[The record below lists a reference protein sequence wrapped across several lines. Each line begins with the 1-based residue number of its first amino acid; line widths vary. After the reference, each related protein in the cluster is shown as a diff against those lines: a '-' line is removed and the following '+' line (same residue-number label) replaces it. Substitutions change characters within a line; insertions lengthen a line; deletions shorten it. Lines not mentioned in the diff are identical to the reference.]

1 MENRKTIATI
11 LAMLFLTL
19 GVCAQGLYKKGE
31 IILKNGKS
39 KEAYVQIDFRFP
51 QRFQNSITYLTPDSF
66 EKYQEKGKI
75 KNKKK
80 IKLQPKDIKG
90 FNLDDGTVFKT
101 VKYADL
107 TGKALKMIPKKLCLE
122 QVSQGKIKMFK
133 LYSRTTGKIP
143 YELSNVVMD
152 SKMQG
157 DQLLIDYIQDNF
169 QLLILKDSKNPKN
182 VMHIN
187 LLNFIGDNAAVK
199 DNYVNNFYGLR
210 NQFTERQKMGIYVN
224 KNYEA
229 SFLKMLNDYNTKS

>member
-1 MENRKTIATI
+1 MKNKKTIASF
-11 LAMLFLTL
+11 LALLFLTL
-19 GVCAQGLYKKGE
+19 GVYAQGLYKKGE

-51 QRFQNSITYLTPDSF
+51 QRFQNSITYMTPDSF

-75 KNKKK
+75 KSKKK

-122 QVSQGKIKMFK
+122 QTSEGKIKMFK
-133 LYSRTTGKIP
+133 FYSRTTGRINS
-143 YELSNVVMD
+143 ELADKVFSTP
-152 SKMQG
+152 KE
-157 DQLLIDYIQDNF
+157 LIAYIQNNF
-169 QLLILKDSKNPKN
+169 QLLIQKDSKNPKN

-187 LLNFIGDNAAVK
+187 LLNFIGDNAVVK
-199 DNYVNNFYGLR
+199 ENYDNNFYGLR
-210 NQFTERQKMGIYVN
+210 NQFTEKQKAGKYVN
-224 KNYEA
+224 KEYEA
-229 SFLKMLNDYNTKS
+229 SFLKMLNDYNSKS